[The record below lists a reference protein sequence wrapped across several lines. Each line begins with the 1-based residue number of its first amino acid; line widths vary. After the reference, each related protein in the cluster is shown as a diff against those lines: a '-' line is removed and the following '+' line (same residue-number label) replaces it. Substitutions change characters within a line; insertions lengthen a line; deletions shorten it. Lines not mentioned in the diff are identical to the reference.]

1 MSYNVNYSDN
11 TKSPLIV
18 DDNSV
23 NSQTSVNLVGRKYS
37 RYGEAISENFLH
49 LLENFAD
56 SSAPNSPIQ
65 GQIWYDKTNNIMQY
79 YTKNNKW
86 QSFSNIFTTDAQP
99 LNIDSRVGDIWVKPS
114 TGKLHFYNNNEWT
127 ELGSS
132 STTVIINESGGTPT
146 PSTTIVSNGIAN
158 KIRKDIQG
166 NSHQTL
172 EFIVNSKT
180 VSVISSDDASWIPA
194 SVGTNTEYLEGSTTV
209 LLVSQFPSIKKGI
222 NLNPSGTTKYSLHN
236 YIVTEL
242 GPIKINVGRGD
253 VYFEENQYD
262 NFNGAGLTIRTSS
275 NPVEGSIFSVR
286 NVGGSS
292 KLWVGQSITSVPFN
306 DFAVGLDGVL
316 GEEYKNSYNIKLTNT
331 GNIYAKSASGD
342 WLATEQEAKS
352 GSITNKLMTPATT
365 KQLVDTYNFVPSGA
379 IMAFAMET
387 IPTGWLKCDGSSQL
401 RSAYPLLFAAI
412 NTLYG
417 QGSSSNSTTF
427 NLPDFRGAFLRGKDD
442 GRGFDPNRSFGSYQE
457 DAFKSH
463 THKITDTSGDSGGDI
478 NNGFDSAGDLGQGQP
493 GDPNRPYVETTA
505 SGGTETR
512 PKNYAIVYCI
522 KV

>member
-49 LLENFAD
+49 LLENFANGT
-56 SSAPNSPIQ
+56 APQSPIE
-65 GQIWYDKTNNIMQY
+65 GQLWYDKTNNIMKY

-86 QSFSNIFTTDAQP
+86 QSFSNIFTTNEQP
-99 LNIDSRVGDIWVKPS
+99 LNVDSRVGDIWVKPS
-114 TGKLHFYNNNEWT
+114 TGKIHFYNNNEWT

-132 STTVIINESGGTPT
+132 TTVIINESGGSSTPT
-146 PSTTIVSNGIAN
+146 PTIVSNGIAT
-158 KIRKDIQG
+158 KTRKDTQG
-166 NSHQTL
+166 NSHVTL

-180 VSVISSDDASWIPA
+180 VSIISSDDASWIPA
-194 SVGTNTEYLEGSTTV
+194 SVGINSEYLEGSSTV

-222 NLNPSGTTKYSLHN
+222 NLNPSGTTKYNLHN
-236 YIVTEL
+236 YIISEL
-242 GPIKINVGRGD
+242 GPVKINVGRGD
-253 VYFEENQYD
+253 VYIEENQYD

-286 NVGGSS
+286 SFNNTSR
-292 KLWVGQSITSVPFN
+292 LWVGQNITSVPSN
-306 DFAVGLDGVL
+306 DFGVGLDGIL
-316 GEEYKNSYNIKLTNT
+316 GEEYKDLYNIKLTTT
-331 GNIYAKSASGD
+331 GTIYAKFAGGD
-342 WLATEQEAKS
+342 WLATEQEAKT

-387 IPTGWLKCDGSSQL
+387 IPTGWLKCDGSSRL

-442 GRGFDPNRSFGSYQE
+442 GRGLDPNRNFGSYQE
-457 DAFKSH
+457 DEFKSH
-463 THKITDTSGDSGGDI
+463 THKITDTSSGSNGDMNS
-478 NNGFDSAGDLGQGQP
+478 S
-493 GDPNRPYVETTA
+493 
-505 SGGTETR
+505 S
-512 PKNYAIVYCI
+512 
-522 KV
+522 